1 MCVLPLTICNEQEY
15 CRCVV
20 YILFY
25 DDYDIQFY
33 LRNGY
38 NSHLEPK
45 VLIVINSHLHL
56 TVVPKHAEKGQVNHF
71 QQSR

>member
-1 MCVLPLTICNEQEY
+1 MCVCLFLSTYISVCVLPLTICNEQEY

-25 DDYDIQFY
+25 DDFDIQFD

-38 NSHLEPK
+38 NSHLDK
-45 VLIVINSHLHL
+45 
-56 TVVPKHAEKGQVNHF
+56 T
-71 QQSR
+71 